1 MTLRE
6 LSEKTGITLRT
17 IRFYISKGLM
27 EGPVG
32 QGRAAYYNDSH
43 LKTLRRITDL
53 KESGKVISEIKREI
67 YPAEVEVTQPQAIWS
82 YQISNDVT
90 VQVKAD
96 ASPWRARRIQRALR
110 ELSQVLAEEEKEES

>member
-1 MTLRE
+1 M
-6 LSEKTGITLRT
+6 S
-17 IRFYISKGLM
+17 
-27 EGPVG
+27 
-32 QGRAAYYNDSH
+32 
-43 LKTLRRITDL
+43 
-53 KESGKVISEIKREI
+53 
-67 YPAEVEVTQPQAIWS
+67 QPQAIWS